1 MLLINPLLK
10 GKQEPVT
17 TSRTRTKKPIRG
29 FNFKER
35 YIYIYKILINFL
47 NKRKYK
53 NHNDSQ
59 KNAYKKKLKLLYK
72 VIPRLMDIK
81 KRKKK
86 KRRNEIFLSR
96 SCNHLIDPNKKE
108 SRRSLQLD
116 WAART

>member
-1 MLLINPLLK
+1 MI
-10 GKQEPVT
+10 

-29 FNFKER
+29 FNFKKF
-35 YIYIYKILINFL
+35 YVIYIKLLKNFL

-53 NHNDSQ
+53 NHNDPQ
-59 KNAYKKKLKLLYK
+59 KNAYIRIIKLFYK
-72 VIPRLMDIK
+72 VVPRLMGIK
-81 KRKKK
+81 KIKKK